1 MSTSNKIQVFS
12 STAEARDFLSGGAVV
27 TIGNFDGVHF
37 GHRQIISSLIAN
49 AKSRKLKSVVL
60 TFDPHPVKVLS
71 PTVAPKLISTKNQK
85 IELFAELGVDAVVF
99 QKFDADF
106 AKLKPEDFF
115 DIHLVQNLKARFI
128 MVGYDFTFGEKRSG
142 TIETLE
148 ALAGKANVDVEII
161 SAKMSDSTLVSSTL
175 IRKLVSEGNVEMAAT
190 LLTCPFFI
198 DGKVVHGHK
207 RGTALGIHTAN
218 LATENELLPSDGVY
232 ATLVEF
238 AGERYDSVANVGF
251 NPTFN
256 NTERSIEAH
265 IFDFDADIYGKDMR
279 LVFVKK
285 LRDEIKF
292 VSPEALVMQIQK
304 DIAEAKRVLK
314 RAGRTQGHG

>member
-1 MSTSNKIQVFS
+1 MSGPIQVFA
-12 STAEARDFLSGGAVV
+12 STLAAHDFLSGGAAV

-37 GHRQIISSLIAN
+37 GHREIIAKLIAS
-49 AKSRKLKSVVL
+49 AKARGLKSVVL

-71 PTVAPKLISTKNQK
+71 PTVAPKLINTNKQK
-85 IELFAELGVDAVVF
+85 TELFAELGIDAVVF
-99 QKFDADF
+99 QKFDAAF
-106 AKLKPEDFF
+106 AKLGPGEFF
-115 DIHLVQNLKARFI
+115 NTHLVQNLNARFL

-148 ALAGKANVDVEII
+148 VLAKGAGVEVEIVP
-161 SAKMSDSTLVSSTL
+161 AKMNDSTLVSSTL
-175 IRKLVSEGNVEMAAT
+175 IRKLVGEGNVEMAAT
-190 LLTCPFFI
+190 LLTRPFFI

-218 LATENELLPSDGVY
+218 LATENELLPGDGVY
-232 ATLVEF
+232 ATLVGF
-238 AGERYDSVANVGF
+238 AGKTYDAVTNIGF

-265 IFDFDADIYGKDMR
+265 IFDFDAEIYGKDMR
-279 LVFVKK
+279 LIFIKK

-304 DIAEAKRVLK
+304 DIVAAKRALK
-314 RAGRTQGHG
+314 GRI

>member
-1 MSTSNKIQVFS
+1 MSARDKIQVFS
-12 STAEARDFLSGGAVV
+12 STAEAHDFLSSGAAI

-37 GHRQIISSLIAN
+37 GHCQIISSLVAN

-60 TFDPHPVKVLS
+60 TFEPHPVKVLS

-85 IELFAELGVDAVVF
+85 IELLVELGVDAVVF
-99 QKFDADF
+99 QKFDADL
-106 AKLKPEDFF
+106 AKLRAEDFF
-115 DIHLVQNLKARFI
+115 NIHLVKNLNAQFI

-148 ALAGKANVDVEII
+148 MLAGKSGVDVEII

-175 IRKLVSEGNVEMAAT
+175 IRKLVNEGNVEMAAT
-190 LLTCPFFI
+190 LLTRSFFI
-198 DGKVVHGHK
+198 DGRVMHGHK

-218 LATENELLPSDGVY
+218 LATENELLPGDGVY
-232 ATLVEF
+232 ATLVVF
-238 AGERYDSVANVGF
+238 AGKTYDSVTNVGF

-279 LVFVKK
+279 LIFVKK

-314 RAGRTQGHG
+314 GAGLA